1 METQYI
7 EFDYLSENKDS
18 LIIYGERDGLNIKF
32 KAVNEYGQIVPKS
45 KLSRLD
51 IEAIEDF
58 IYENAIQEVNF
69 ESDFYDRQN

>member
-7 EFDYLSENKDS
+7 EFDYLSENQDS

-32 KAVNEYGQIVPKS
+32 KAVNEYGQIIPKS

-58 IYENAIQEVNF
+58 IYENAIQEINF
-69 ESDFYDRQN
+69 ESDWYDRQN